1 MKTKLGSVN
10 KLKGLSYSNYEGL
23 LKKLLPEIANE
34 TTPQQY
40 ILLAGSKLPW
50 KQNPNNPD
58 QPLLYIGSTKDWI
71 KWAKENKVS
80 LKEFSYGTCKV
91 QWKDGVATIQLVPE
105 KGQLLSSQGFKPIT
119 KVFKTLKPKVFLE
132 TVEGWEV
139 DPLGTAPS
147 KTPVSKENPKAAAID
162 QKFTPEVTASRA
174 HFDQAVD
181 GVHSTKQLDQHLKDL
196 ILQAKQWEAI
206 LKKNKQ
212 EPTTALKEFKSYLV
226 QAQQDWK
233 KVRPLYDDWLKKQ
246 QIIEQKGFTE
256 ERFQALQAA
265 NAKIQAI

>member
-10 KLKGLSYSNYEGL
+10 KLKGLTYSNYEGL
-23 LKKLLPEIANE
+23 LKKELPELAQE
-34 TTPQQY
+34 TAPQQY
-40 ILLAGSKLPW
+40 IIIVGGSLPW
-50 KQNPNNPD
+50 KQGKHPEHH
-58 QPLLYIGSTKDWI
+58 LLYIGNIKDWA
-71 KWAKENKVS
+71 KWVKDNKLAVKEYS
-80 LKEFSYGTCKV
+80 LGTCKV
-91 QWKDGVATIQLVPE
+91 QLKDGVATVQLLSE
-105 KGQLLSSQGFKPIT
+105 KGQLFSSQSFKHLA
-119 KVFKTLKPKVFLE
+119 KSFKDKKPKIFFE
-132 TVEGWEV
+132 IV
-139 DPLGTAPS
+139 DSWKATPPKA
-147 KTPVSKENPKAAAID
+147 PVSKENPKAVAID
-162 QKFTPEVTASRA
+162 QKFAPQVKANRQY
-174 HFDQAVD
+174 FDQAVD
-181 GVHSTKQLDQHLKDL
+181 GSHSTKQLDQHLKDL

-212 EPTTALKEFKSYLV
+212 APTAALQEFKSYLV